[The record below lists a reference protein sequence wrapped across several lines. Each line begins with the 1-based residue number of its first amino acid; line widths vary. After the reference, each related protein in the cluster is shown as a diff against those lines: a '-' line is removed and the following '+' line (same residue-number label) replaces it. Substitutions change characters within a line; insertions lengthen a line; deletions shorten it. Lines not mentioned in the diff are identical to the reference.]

1 MNSKRDRVAAHAIF
15 DMITRAE
22 GGVVAE
28 HSDPRRR
35 VRLTLSMLMP
45 TRDRFGLRTVKQTD
59 FHRYFKRLDQAQA
72 ARKLYTRT
80 AESDRVLAT
89 ITVTQITK

>member
-1 MNSKRDRVAAHAIF
+1 MNSKRDRVAAHDIF
-15 DMITRAE
+15 DMIARAE
-22 GGVVAE
+22 GGVVD
-28 HSDPRRR
+28 DPRRR

-89 ITVTQITK
+89 ITVTQITE